1 MHDMRGVFEKLCQ
14 HGAFCNS
21 DFGRM
26 APAAATAATA
36 AQAPV
41 PAKSRMGILL
51 HRRAGE
57 LRQRKWTRGRRKKQH
72 NGNGKP
78 AQAEQAAHAE
88 QAAQH
93 TEPNAAGLRRAS
105 VPPGTRRAAM
115 LRRATLAF
123 SALSRSRAP
132 VSGATAASSSATMA
146 SSSATVPSSSAAVPS
161 SSGAAPSSS
170 GAAPSSCSVP
180 EHSIALSEVVPRMMP
195 ASQPLPALLNAHT
208 LQRGLRKSRCHAAS
222 LEPVLRCSGAL
233 TLDLT
238 LTLILS
244 PTRSSAGSLNLGLPL
259 SGLQP
264 DGSPRRSPRAA
275 HAAHGA
281 TGTPEQ
287 SSEQSGEQLLQVW
300 AQLEG
305 AEESDFVH
313 NHRQSV
319 GVKAHAAIVAELR
332 GDRDRDRDGDRDRD
346 RDGDRD
352 RDRDGDRDGS
362 LTPPRSSI
370 STRDGSA
377 SASASG
383 GSNISLAE
391 LKREAALRRRSQAPP
406 APLLRRG
413 SVVEREAA

>member
-1 MHDMRGVFEKLCQ
+1 
-14 HGAFCNS
+14 
-21 DFGRM
+21 M

-41 PAKSRMGILL
+41 PAKSRMGIFL

-132 VSGATAASSSATMA
+132 VSGATMASSSATMA
-146 SSSATVPSSSAAVPS
+146 SSSATMASSSATMASSSAAVPS
-161 SSGAAPSSS
+161 SSGAA
-170 GAAPSSCSVP
+170 ASCGVP

-238 LTLILS
+238 LTLIL
-244 PTRSSAGSLNLGLPL
+244 TLAGPL
-259 SGLQP
+259 
-264 DGSPRRSPRAA
+264 R
-275 HAAHGA
+275 
-281 TGTPEQ
+281 
-287 SSEQSGEQLLQVW
+287 
-300 AQLEG
+300 
-305 AEESDFVH
+305 
-313 NHRQSV
+313 
-319 GVKAHAAIVAELR
+319 VA
-332 GDRDRDRDGDRDRD
+332 
-346 RDGDRD
+346 
-352 RDRDGDRDGS
+352 
-362 LTPPRSSI
+362 
-370 STRDGSA
+370 STWVY
-377 SASASG
+377 
-383 GSNISLAE
+383 L
-391 LKREAALRRRSQAPP
+391 
-406 APLLRRG
+406 
-413 SVVEREAA
+413 

>member
-1 MHDMRGVFEKLCQ
+1 MRGVFEKLCQ

-115 LRRATLAF
+115 LRRAMLAF

-146 SSSATVPSSSAAVPS
+146 SSSGAV
-161 SSGAAPSSS
+161 PSSS

-208 LQRGLRKSRCHAAS
+208 LQRGLRKSRCHAGCWHA
-222 LEPVLRCSGAL
+222 
-233 TLDLT
+233 
-238 LTLILS
+238 
-244 PTRSSAGSLNLGLPL
+244 
-259 SGLQP
+259 
-264 DGSPRRSPRAA
+264 RARFRVRPA
-275 HAAHGA
+275 Q
-281 TGTPEQ
+281 EQ
-287 SSEQSGEQLLQVW
+287 V
-300 AQLEG
+300 
-305 AEESDFVH
+305 
-313 NHRQSV
+313 
-319 GVKAHAAIVAELR
+319 
-332 GDRDRDRDGDRDRD
+332 
-346 RDGDRD
+346 
-352 RDRDGDRDGS
+352 
-362 LTPPRSSI
+362 PRSI
-370 STRDGSA
+370 A
-377 SASASG
+377 
-383 GSNISLAE
+383 
-391 LKREAALRRRSQAPP
+391 
-406 APLLRRG
+406 
-413 SVVEREAA
+413 